1 MGERKQMTGEML
13 EVYREIRGAVSVC
26 MLFEASENTISLK
39 SLEYLERLLL
49 DLDKQKEGVSK

>member
-1 MGERKQMTGEML
+1 
-13 EVYREIRGAVSVC
+13 

-49 DLDKQKEGVSK
+49 NLDKQKEGGSK